1 LAGVLA
7 KWLLNLLGG
16 GEVEIKDDRSI
27 SSSVTRKN
35 TQDVCFC
42 DSAGN
47 RVAPMEDAAELRD
60 KRGKGQEYV
69 AKRIGVS
76 VSMISQYERA
86 KATPS
91 LWHFELYAAALR
103 VSLRRLMSALKE
115 TKRRAEAAELAAT
128 AAVTNLQ
135 AERERRQKSN

>member
-1 LAGVLA
+1 M
-7 KWLLNLLGG
+7 GG
-16 GEVEIKDDRSI
+16 SEVEIKDVGPL
-27 SSSVTRKN
+27 SSGGPQKITR
-35 TQDVCFC
+35 DVCFC

-47 RVAPMEDAAELRD
+47 TVAPMEDAAELRE
-60 KRGKGQEYV
+60 KRRKGQEWV

-76 VSMISQYERA
+76 VSMISQYEHA

-91 LWHFELYAAALR
+91 LWTYDRYAGALG